1 MGERALPTGMLAAAR
16 DGDVE
21 CLLTFLDD
29 GVSANAGNV
38 IGQTAMHI
46 ASIWGHVDVVDALLD
61 AGANPN
67 QENDD
72 GLPPLYFAVRN
83 NRLSVVRLLLDRGAV
98 IRDLDRL
105 LKVSE
110 EEVAA
115 VLMRSG
121 PRNELTQAIK
131 ALDLD
136 KLKEQRRWRAPRRRS
151 QSAETLPGALR
162 GRSCWMRARS
172 SRTRA
177 GRTRAAGRRCTTRAS
192 RPSPSPTS
200 ERTRARR
207 TRTATERRPG
217 GAARRSCLQRATVS
231 YS

>member
-1 MGERALPTGMLAAAR
+1 MGESLPSGMLAAAR

-21 CLLTFLDD
+21 GLLTFLDD

-46 ASIWGHVDVVDALLD
+46 ASIWGHVDAVDALLD

-105 LKVSE
+105 LKVAE
-110 EEVAA
+110 EEA
-115 VLMRSG
+115 VRLR
-121 PRNELTQAIK
+121 R
-131 ALDLD
+131 ALQ
-136 KLKEQRRWRAPRRRS
+136 EREASARA
-151 QSAETLPGALR
+151 AETKEPPPAEPEPVPQ
-162 GRSCWMRARS
+162 
-172 SRTRA
+172 SR
-177 GRTRAAGRRCTTRAS
+177 C
-192 RPSPSPTS
+192 
-200 ERTRARR
+200 
-207 TRTATERRPG
+207 
-217 GAARRSCLQRATVS
+217 
-231 YS
+231 